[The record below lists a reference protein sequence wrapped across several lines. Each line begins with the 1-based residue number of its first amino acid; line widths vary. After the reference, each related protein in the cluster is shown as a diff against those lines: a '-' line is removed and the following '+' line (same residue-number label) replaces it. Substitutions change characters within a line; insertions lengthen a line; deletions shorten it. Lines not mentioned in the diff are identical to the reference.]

1 MTEVYLLKRPPL
13 CKDHLSTDFICLFLN
28 PHLAVIAC
36 MEKILFYATGEILI
50 RTNTWKT
57 TIIKRIYLEHTH
69 FTHVTVI
76 MCNLGPGHS
85 NEVVGHED
93 RYA

>member
-1 MTEVYLLKRPPL
+1 MTDAYLLKRPPL
-13 CKDHLSTDFICLFLN
+13 CKDHLSTDFIYLFLN
-28 PHLAVIAC
+28 QSSPKRAC
-36 MEKILFYATGEILI
+36 CHCLEKILFYATGEILI
-50 RTNTWKT
+50 RTNMYYHK
-57 TIIKRIYLEHTH
+57 EGHTH

-76 MCNLGPGHS
+76 MRNLGPGHS

>member
-1 MTEVYLLKRPPL
+1 MLQVNKNKYVE
-13 CKDHLSTDFICLFLN
+13 D
-28 PHLAVIAC
+28 
-36 MEKILFYATGEILI
+36 LI
-50 RTNTWKT
+50 TV
-57 TIIKRIYLEHTH
+57 IKRIYTH
-69 FTHVTVI
+69 FTHVTVV

>member
-1 MTEVYLLKRPPL
+1 MSHYL
-13 CKDHLSTDFICLFLN
+13 
-28 PHLAVIAC
+28 
-36 MEKILFYATGEILI
+36 EKILFYATGEILI
-50 RTNTWKT
+50 RINIWKT
-57 TIIKRIYLEHTH
+57 YYHKEDVPAWGIH